1 MKYLLSCFMA
11 LSFGFVKA
19 QVWPQSSPVDSAQ
32 VQTLDAVILNA
43 SRAKAEDPITQ
54 SNLSAEDL
62 APINMGQDFPYLLRA
77 LPGVVTTSD
86 AGAGVGYTGLR
97 VRGSDATRVNVSIN
111 GIPYNDAE
119 SQGVYW
125 VNLPDLASSVDRVQ
139 LQRGVGSSTYG
150 PGSFGASLNLWTG
163 QTVQEAGVSMSS
175 AFGSFNTQKHTL
187 KFSTGPLTD
196 GFSLSGRLSK
206 INSDGYIDRASS
218 DLAAYYL
225 EAGYQDQKTKLKVLA
240 FGGQEETYQS
250 WYGIDQATLATDRT
264 YNPAGIQ
271 FDESGNF
278 EGFYDSQIDRY
289 NQDHIQ
295 LLWSQDLANHW
306 TSQIS
311 MNYTHGRGYYQ
322 EYVDQWYSENV
333 LFSDDANLALYGLS
347 PVVLEGQVIN
357 SSDLVRRRWL
367 NNNFYA
373 TNGHVTYADKT
384 IEWTSG
390 AFYSYYGGDH
400 FGEVVWARY
409 ASDSEPGQRY
419 YSGNGDKNEGSLFS
433 KLNWQLSQKWQIYAD
448 LQQRWIS
455 YRTSGII
462 SDGSALNVRQQYDFF
477 NPKFGA
483 TYRLNQVDSFYASF
497 GRSHREPRRSDF
509 EQGVF
514 TPERLDDIE
523 LGWRRTDRNINLS
536 ATAYYMN
543 YKNQLVLTGAIDDVG
558 APIRGTSGDS
568 YRMGLEVEALWQ
580 IDHRWSWQVSL
591 ALSENKNRD
600 YVTEFD
606 GVLQNLGQTD
616 ISFAP
621 GVIGSSVWSYQTE
634 SGWRL
639 AWFAKHVGAQYMG
652 NTERDASRLAAYM
665 VNDLQVSYDWQKP
678 WLGKTM
684 SLKLLLNNIL
694 SADYVSNGYYY
705 TFDDDYSNPGVVQT
719 IEGAGYYPQA
729 LANGLIGLTI
739 EF

>member
-1 MKYLLSCFMA
+1 MALNFGFMA
-11 LSFGFVKA
+11 RA
-19 QVWPQSSPVDSAQ
+19 QDLPSTIVLDTAQ

-43 SRAKAEDPITQ
+43 SRAKADDPITQ
-54 SNLSAEDL
+54 SNLTAEDL
-62 APINMGQDFPYLLRA
+62 APINLGQDFPYLLRA

-86 AGAGVGYTGLR
+86 AGSGIGYTGLR

-163 QTVQEAGVSMSS
+163 QKVKEAGVSMSS
-175 AFGSFNTQKHTL
+175 TMGSFNTQKHTL
-187 KFSTGPLTD
+187 KFSTGALTD
-196 GFSLSGRLSK
+196 GLSLSGRVSK

-225 EAGYQDQKTKLKVLA
+225 EAGYQSDKTKLKILA

-250 WYGIDQATLATDRT
+250 WYGVDQATLEGDRS

-271 FDESGNF
+271 FYDQGNF
-278 EGFYDSQIDRY
+278 EGFYDTQIDRY
-289 NQDHIQ
+289 NQDHVQ
-295 LLWSQDLANHW
+295 LLWSQDLQGGW
-306 TSQIS
+306 TSQLS

-333 LFSDDANLALYGLS
+333 LFSGDAELSLYGLS
-347 PVVLEGQVIN
+347 PVVLDGQTITAT
-357 SSDLVRRRWL
+357 DLVRRRWL

-373 TNGHVTYADKT
+373 ANGHVTYADKE

-400 FGEVVWARY
+400 FGEVIWARY

-419 YSGNGDKNEGSLFS
+419 YSGNGDKNEGSIFS
-433 KLNWQLSQKWQIYAD
+433 KANWQLSKKWHVYAD

-455 YRTSGII
+455 YRTSGNI
-462 SDGSALNVRQQYDFF
+462 SDGSPLAVFENYSFF

-483 TYRLNQVDSFYASF
+483 TYRLNPANSLYASF
-497 GRSHREPRRSDF
+497 GRAHREPRRSDF

-514 TPERLDDIE
+514 APERLDDIE
-523 LGWRRTDRNINLS
+523 LGWRHERKNITMS

-558 APIRGTSGDS
+558 APIRGTSGNS
-568 YRMGLEVEALWQ
+568 YRTGLELDALWAINEQ
-580 IDHRWSWQVSL
+580 WEWQLSL
-591 ALSENKNRD
+591 AMSENKNKE

-606 GVLQNLGQTD
+606 GELQTLGPTD

-621 GVIGSSVWSYQTE
+621 SAIASSLLAYQTK
-634 SGWRL
+634 SGWRVG
-639 AWFAKHVGAQYMG
+639 WFAKYVGDQYMG
-652 NTERDASRLAAYM
+652 NTEREASRLEAYLI
-665 VNDLQVSYDWQKP
+665 NDLQLSYDWQNP
-678 WLGKTM
+678 WIGKNM
-684 SLKLLLNNIL
+684 SLKVLWNNFL
-694 SADYVSNGYYY
+694 GADYVSNGYYY

-719 IEGAGYYPQA
+719 IEGTGYYPQA

-739 EF
+739 AF